1 MHSCGAALQWFAIRT
16 ATGREKLVSMQLQN
30 KGYEDFLPLYRSRR
44 QWSDRTKQL
53 DYPLFPGYLFCR
65 FDFSNRLPILITP
78 GVKLIVGFG
87 KIPAPVTCEEIE
99 SLRRVVASGA
109 EAKPCPYL
117 SVGQKVQVRDG
128 ALAGIEGILL
138 QVKNSY
144 RIVLSVELLRRSVA
158 VELDRASVVPV
169 RSASLP
175 RPELMGAAHASGA
188 ESAQYLYKSA
198 V

>member
-1 MHSCGAALQWFAIRT
+1 MFSCGAAHQWFAIRT
-16 ATGREKLVSMQLQN
+16 AAGREKLVSAQLQN
-30 KGYEDFLPLYRSRR
+30 KGYEEFLPLYRSRR
-44 QWSDRTKQL
+44 QWSDRTKEL
-53 DYPLFPGYLFCR
+53 EFPLFPGYLFCR
-65 FDFSNRLPILITP
+65 FDFSNRLPILVTP

-87 KIPAPVTCEEIE
+87 KIPAPVSCEEIE

-109 EAKPCPYL
+109 EATPWPYL
-117 SVGQKVQVRDG
+117 SVGQKVQVREG
-128 ALAGIEGILL
+128 ALAGLEGILL

-169 RSASLP
+169 RPTSLP
-175 RPELMGAAHASGA
+175 RPELVSAAHASA
-188 ESAQYLYKSA
+188 ETAQYLFKSA